1 VNRNNDAQDE
11 EDPMKKRGVG
21 LWLLAAVLMFSLAGP
36 SGLAQKKSSF
46 PKPEELRQTNV
57 CLEMD
62 TLTFTS
68 GMTANAQGEPDGNGL
83 GYEQAP
89 YVASAFIVGSDGTIL
104 TNAHV
109 ARRLLKA
116 FAVFEDG
123 SRFEINQIKAW
134 DPAHD
139 IAVLKIKGQKAFPAA
154 KLGDS
159 DKVEIMDPIIAVGNT
174 KGEGLQ
180 VTDGIINQIL
190 ADDNRVRTEF
200 KHSAN
205 TAGGN
210 SGGAIYRGKEVV
222 AIHFAGR
229 RGDAI
234 MHYAV
239 PINLA
244 KPLLAQ
250 NTPWLQLTDV
260 FSPEAIADKLEQ
272 IYTKTGVASGA
283 ANNTPGGDAVTIP
296 IMNGD
301 DLFIHVQAEQGRH
314 VAVIAANNQDFLGFG
329 NNHPG
334 EDEYLLFSGEN
345 MNAVTVGVLNGNAKP
360 CKYAITVYRIVW

>member
-1 VNRNNDAQDE
+1 MR
-11 EDPMKKRGVG
+11 KRRIGF
-21 LWLLAAVLMFSLAGP
+21 WLLTAVFLFSLTGAP
-36 SGLAQKKSSF
+36 GLAQKKSPF
-46 PKPEELRQTNV
+46 PKPDELRQTNV
-57 CLEMD
+57 CLEMSS
-62 TLTFTS
+62 LAFTS
-68 GMTANAQGEPDGNGL
+68 GMAANAQGQPDGNGL
-83 GYEQAP
+83 GYETAP

-109 ARRLLKA
+109 ARRLLGA

-139 IAVLKIKGQKAFPAA
+139 IAVLKIKGQKAFPTV

-180 VTDGIINQIL
+180 VTDGIINQIQV
-190 ADDNRVRTEF
+190 DDNRVRYEF

-210 SGGAIYRGKEVV
+210 SGGAIYRGKEVI

-244 KPLLAQ
+244 KPLLSSAK
-250 NTPWLQLTDV
+250 PWLQLADV
-260 FSPEAIADKLEQ
+260 FNPKAIADKLEQ
-272 IYTKTGVASGA
+272 SYTKTGNVVGATKDNPGLDMVAL
-283 ANNTPGGDAVTIP
+283 NV
-296 IMNGD
+296 MNGD

-314 VAVIAANNQDFLGFG
+314 LAIVAADDQNFLGFG
-329 NNHPG
+329 NAQPG
-334 EDEYLLFSGEN
+334 EDEYLLFSAEN
-345 MNAVTVGVLNGNAKP
+345 MNRLSVGVLNGNAKP
-360 CKYAITVYRIVW
+360 CKYALTVYRILW